1 MYGLLPPY
9 FYGGDTSLEVESAVK
24 VIFEEIIRLNF
35 LKAEDTYEA
44 PLKLGGCSQS
54 QRLNFPGYNLAL

>member
-9 FYGGDTSLEVESAVK
+9 FYGGDTSLEVESAVE

-44 PLKLGGCSQS
+44 PLKLVVARARGLIFQVIT
-54 QRLNFPGYNLAL
+54 LLFD